1 MKLEKKDNYYF
12 FSEIEIVDQLDFFK
26 LLDDFKKKPVNLIIE
41 LKAEFINNY
50 SLILSLVK
58 YSSFWKKSQKSF
70 ILVVGDFLIKNK
82 NLISI
87 PTLNEAI
94 DYLYM
99 EELERNV

>member
-1 MKLEKKDNYYF
+1 MVPLLGEKDANPY
-12 FSEIEIVDQLDFFK
+12 
-26 LLDDFKKKPVNLIIE
+26 
-41 LKAEFINNY
+41 
-50 SLILSLVK
+50 LILSLVK

>member
-1 MKLEKKDNYYF
+1 MKSEKRDNYFF
-12 FSEIEIVDQLDFFK
+12 FSDIDLVDQPDLLK
-26 LLDDFKKKPVNLIIE
+26 LLDGFKKDPVNLIIKLKEE
-41 LKAEFINNY
+41 LINNS

-58 YSSFWKKSQKSF
+58 YSSFWKKSHKSF
-70 ILVVGDFLIKNK
+70 ILVVGDFIVKNK
-82 NLISI
+82 NLVSI

>member
-26 LLDDFKKKPVNLIIE
+26 LLNDFKKKPVNLIIE

-50 SLILSLVK
+50 PLILSLVK

>member
-1 MKLEKKDNYYF
+1 VKLEKRDNYFF
-12 FSEIEIVDQLDFFK
+12 FSEIEIIDQLDFFK
-26 LLDDFKKKPVNLIIE
+26 LLDDFKKNPVNLIIE
-41 LKAEFINNY
+41 LNTEFINNY

>member
-1 MKLEKKDNYYF
+1 MKLEKRDNYFF
-12 FSEIEIVDQLDFFK
+12 FSEIEIIDQLDFFK
-26 LLDDFKKKPVNLIIE
+26 LLDDFKKNPVNLIIE
-41 LKAEFINNY
+41 LNTEFINNY

>member
-26 LLDDFKKKPVNLIIE
+26 LLDGFKKKPVNLIIE

>member
-41 LKAEFINNY
+41 LKSEFINNY

>member
-26 LLDDFKKKPVNLIIE
+26 LLDDLKKKPVNLIIE
-41 LKAEFINNY
+41 LKSEFINNY

>member
-1 MKLEKKDNYYF
+1 VKLEKKDNYYF

-26 LLDDFKKKPVNLIIE
+26 LLDGFKKKPVNLIIE

>member
-41 LKAEFINNY
+41 LNAEFINNY